1 MKNYTIKQRIEMTMG
16 NIEYQGFAA
25 WDDIEKLKHIT
36 ALLEMG
42 KSLDDDFEF
51 VNNLK

>member
-1 MKNYTIKQRIEMTMG
+1 MKNYTIRQRFEMTIG

-25 WDDIEKLKHIT
+25 WDDLEKLRHLT

-42 KSLDDDFEF
+42 KNLDDDFEF
-51 VNNLK
+51 VENL